1 MNDILGFF
9 IFSTIEGIGIFI
21 MMMAIFRLK
30 PYKHLLG
37 FIPVL
42 LVMVFQSFI
51 LREELSYP
59 FLVPVV
65 SILLFV
71 LYQTVI
77 LRLPLVWS
85 FIITLT
91 GYTAFSVLQAGLLYI
106 EFGGIENFDSKSS
119 EGYILQASTAALQ
132 ISLSLILLK
141 YRIGFTADFDS
152 LRLRAERI
160 IVIAVIALTIL
171 GLALVALSIKAM
183 FIVVVS
189 FAFFLLYSIKK
200 ERES

>member
-1 MNDILGFF
+1 MSDVLGFF
-9 IFSTIEGIGIFI
+9 LFSTIEGIGIFI

-37 FIPVL
+37 FLPVL

-71 LYQTVI
+71 LYQTII
-77 LRLPLVWS
+77 LKLPLVWS

-91 GYTAFSVLQAGLLYI
+91 GYTAFGLIQATILVVGYGGVDGVPPHSIDANIAQVITGVVQVLIASV
-106 EFGGIENFDSKSS
+106 
-119 EGYILQASTAALQ
+119 
-132 ISLSLILLK
+132 LLK
-141 YRIGFTADFDS
+141 YRIGFTADFEK
-152 LRLRAERI
+152 LRFRAERI
-160 IVIAVIALTIL
+160 IVVTMIALTIA
-171 GLALVALSIKAM
+171 GLALVAISIKAM
-183 FIVVVS
+183 IFVVLS
-189 FAFFLLYSIKK
+189 FLFFLYFSIRK
-200 ERES
+200 EREG